1 VIHDVRL
8 QRRLADERGP
18 YVEKGQMMRIA
29 ILDDDIELCNHV
41 VRLVSDLGHTILAA
55 RSGKEMMRHLRQE
68 SFDLLLLDWE
78 VPDLSGFEILKWVRR
93 NLDPSPP
100 VIMITSRIAEGDIVA
115 GLGSGADDYITKPV
129 VDPVLS
135 ARIEALLRRSYG
147 DQSER
152 PIETFGSYV
161 FDRQAGTVMVDGEPV
176 VTTSKEFSLALLLFR
191 NLNRAL
197 SRSHIMES
205 VWGHS
210 PDLVTRTLDA
220 HISKIRVG
228 LSLRPER
235 GWRLSSVYSFGYRLE
250 QITQSGGGDAVEG

>member
-1 VIHDVRL
+1 
-8 QRRLADERGP
+8 
-18 YVEKGQMMRIA
+18 
-29 ILDDDIELCNHV
+29 
-41 VRLVSDLGHTILAA
+41 
-55 RSGKEMMRHLRQE
+55 
-68 SFDLLLLDWE
+68 
-78 VPDLSGFEILKWVRR
+78 
-93 NLDPSPP
+93 
-100 VIMITSRIAEGDIVA
+100 
-115 GLGSGADDYITKPV
+115 V

>member
-1 VIHDVRL
+1 
-8 QRRLADERGP
+8 
-18 YVEKGQMMRIA
+18 MRIA

-41 VRLVSDLGHTILAA
+41 SRLVVDFGHSIVAL

-78 VPDLSGFEILKWVRR
+78 VPDLSGFEILQWVRR

-100 VIMITSRIAEGDIVA
+100 VIMITSRVSEADIVA

-129 VDPVLS
+129 IDAVLN

-147 DQSER
+147 DQGER
-152 PIETFGSYV
+152 PVETFGAYV
-161 FDRQAGTVMVDGEPV
+161 FDRQAGVVTVDGEPV
-176 VTTSKEFSLALLLFR
+176 VTTSKEFGLALLLFR
-191 NLNRAL
+191 NINRAL
-197 SRSHIMES
+197 SRSHIMEA

-210 PDLVTRTLDA
+210 PDLVTWTLDA

-228 LSLRPER
+228 LGLRPER

-250 QITQSGGGDAVEG
+250 RIDSVDGTVELAG